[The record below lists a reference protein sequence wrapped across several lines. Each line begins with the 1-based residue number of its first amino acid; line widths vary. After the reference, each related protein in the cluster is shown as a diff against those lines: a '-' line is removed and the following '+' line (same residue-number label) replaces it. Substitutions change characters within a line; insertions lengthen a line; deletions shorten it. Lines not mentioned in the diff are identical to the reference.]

1 MLGVASLH
9 HSEGPGRKR
18 CPLPQRAAPAVIR
31 AAADLRSGPCRHQ
44 YLLQEAGQ
52 VHISSRDLLPVLCPA
67 VRWEII
73 VVHVDH
79 VAGKEPPHQVSQAAL
94 AAAAAAVNGHDGWS
108 AAPRQPGRRQ
118 QCREVPAVCCPQDPV
133 VGVIRLPVGRR
144 VVDGRTALTAV
155 HRQPVRHTGQGQ
167 RLRRGQAFLQVR
179 RRPVVLRRRQ
189 KQQIRQE
196 RRSQRPIPRPRQMNA
211 AQTVPD
217 PLRRPGLP
225 VCGKGAALP
234 QQLPEDI
241 SPFPRC
247 MGWTERTLIG
257 QLGAVLG
264 LHQRIAGQVLPQDRL
279 KFLMHLFSPPAAV
292 VLRIGH
298 PTRL

>member
-1 MLGVASLH
+1 M
-9 HSEGPGRKR
+9 
-18 CPLPQRAAPAVIR
+18 
-31 AAADLRSGPCRHQ
+31 
-44 YLLQEAGQ
+44 
-52 VHISSRDLLPVLCPA
+52 
-67 VRWEII
+67 
-73 VVHVDH
+73 
-79 VAGKEPPHQVSQAAL
+79 
-94 AAAAAAVNGHDGWS
+94 
-108 AAPRQPGRRQ
+108 
-118 QCREVPAVCCPQDPV
+118 
-133 VGVIRLPVGRR
+133 GVIRLPVGRR

>member
-1 MLGVASLH
+1 M
-9 HSEGPGRKR
+9 
-18 CPLPQRAAPAVIR
+18 
-31 AAADLRSGPCRHQ
+31 
-44 YLLQEAGQ
+44 
-52 VHISSRDLLPVLCPA
+52 
-67 VRWEII
+67 
-73 VVHVDH
+73 
-79 VAGKEPPHQVSQAAL
+79 
-94 AAAAAAVNGHDGWS
+94 
-108 AAPRQPGRRQ
+108 
-118 QCREVPAVCCPQDPV
+118 
-133 VGVIRLPVGRR
+133 
-144 VVDGRTALTAV
+144 DGRTALTAV

-279 KFLMHLFSPPAAV
+279 KFLMHLFSPRQPWYCASVIRHVYRIAPGV
-292 VLRIGH
+292 HSKSRASVKKSEIFFGWYPHAEQSGSLQLVLR
-298 PTRL
+298 TRLSSRMPIRDMPVQMRNPCCAARVPHPFPV